1 MVWSLCPCLLC
12 GAGFCLER
20 MQICQRKI
28 RESEKI
34 LFQQE
39 NQGMGNKVQ
48 FYTALFARVWEYR
61 AEAVAAF
68 QGGAGICSFPN

>member
-1 MVWSLCPCLLC
+1 MGSGWTRC
-12 GAGFCLER
+12 GH
-20 MQICQRKI
+20 
-28 RESEKI
+28 SEQQEWKECRLAKGI
-34 LFQQE
+34 FQQE

-48 FYTALFARVWEYR
+48 FYTALFARIWEYR